1 MSLHSYKIERYVAL
15 DNNKR
20 RSVQMEDLEN
30 LVYNTYEGD
39 VAVYGDFE
47 MPVPTYEM
55 DKKIDFSVIIAILLR
70 SNSNTKTDN
79 HRYIDYSRLNKK
91 AICEECK
98 ISLRTLERRL
108 KYLEEKN
115 IITTENTKRGL
126 VYIINYSLD
135 GKYYVTIQHR
145 ILKNLLKYTN
155 KDAMKVYILL
165 KIQCDLLKNTRP
177 MSNAYLC
184 SLLGYPTNNE
194 RNLTNMG
201 SWTNTLAN
209 NGFIEK
215 IQNRVYHTNEDG
227 KQVILRTDTYYKI
240 NTLETW
246 NKKKEKGVVNI

>member
-1 MSLHSYKIERYVAL
+1 
-15 DNNKR
+15 
-20 RSVQMEDLEN
+20 MEYLEN

-55 DKKIDFSVIIAILLR
+55 NKMIDFSVIVAFLLR

-98 ISLRTLERRL
+98 ISRQTLERRL
-108 KYLEEKN
+108 EYLEEKN
-115 IITTENTKRGL
+115 IITTQTTKRGL

-135 GKYYVTIQHR
+135 GKYYVTIHHR

-155 KDAMKVYILL
+155 KDAMKVYVLL
-165 KIQCDLLKNTRP
+165 KIQCDLLKNKKP

-184 SLLGYPTNNE
+184 SLLGYPTNNN
-194 RNLTNMG
+194 RNIDNMG
-201 SWTNTLAN
+201 KWTNTLAN

-215 IQNRVYHTNEDG
+215 IQNRVYGKNEDG
-227 KQVILRTDTYYKI
+227 RPVVLRTDTYYKV

-246 NKKKEKGVVNI
+246 DKKKGKGVINIEGEEY